1 MAFFGTKKGYN
12 VAVEIKNLK
21 TLLIINP
28 NSGTLHKRRMIPRLT
43 ALFEDQF
50 SALEIS
56 YTQKGGDASEFA
68 REALL
73 KGVELILCAGGDGTI
88 NEVADRIYGT
98 SAILGIIPVGT
109 GNGLAREIG
118 LHLNPMKAARQLIG
132 GKPIPVYPAWVNAHK
147 FLLVSGA
154 GVDAFIASLT
164 DRGFSRLKKMTGFF
178 SFLIVGF
185 FYGWKYPFHPI
196 NARIDGRNYLCHG
209 LLVLKAGA
217 RIGPLTLAPSLSLK
231 DPRLAVFVF
240 KHKGFI
246 FVVLFFFA
254 FLIRLHLKLSFCPFM
269 ICNEITAQGDRP
281 VPVQYDGET
290 GASLPVSWKRS
301 DKPIYLIYPA

>member
-1 MAFFGTKKGYN
+1 MAFSGTKKGYN
-12 VAVEIKNLK
+12 VAVEIKTLK

-28 NSGTLHKRRMIPRLT
+28 NSGTLRKRRMIPRLT
-43 ALFEDQF
+43 ALLESHFP
-50 SALEIS
+50 ALDIL

-88 NEVADRIYGT
+88 NEVAARICGT
-98 SAILGIIPVGT
+98 SAILGIIPTGT

-118 LHLNPMKAARQLIG
+118 LHPNPMKAVRQLIG
-132 GKPIPVYPAWVNAHK
+132 GKPLPVYPARVNDHK

-164 DRGFSRLKKMTGFF
+164 DRGFPRLKKMTGFF
-178 SFLIVGF
+178 SYLIVGF

-196 NARIDGRNYLCHG
+196 NAQIDGRDTLCYG

-217 RIGPLTLAPSLSLK
+217 RVGPLTLAPPLSLK
-231 DPRLAVFVF
+231 DPQLAVFVF
-240 KHKGFI
+240 KRKGFL
-246 FVVLFFFA
+246 FVVLFFLA
-254 FLIRLHLKLSFCPFM
+254 FLFRLHLKLSFCPFM
-269 ICNEITAQGDRP
+269 VCKEITAQGDRP

-301 DKPIYLIYPA
+301 DKPVYLIYPA